1 MARATASISLPDR
14 YRVVRH
20 IANGGMASV
29 WEAHDEALNR
39 AVAVKVL
46 AGHLSED
53 DNARRRFQREARTAA
68 GLSSHAHV
76 ATIYDVGEYEGKS
89 YIVMELLPGGS
100 VADRVKSGREIDDD
114 TALRWLRETG
124 SALDAA
130 HEAGIVHRDVK
141 PANMLLDDRGRLALG
156 DFGIARLGLEDQIT
170 QTGQVLGTA
179 AYISPEQAMGE
190 PATPASDR
198 YALAVVAFELLTGR
212 KPFRPRTSPPRRAP
226 TSRTSRPSPRPS
238 TTRCRRPSTAC
249 WRAAWPR
256 SPGTG
261 GRAPPP
267 SCRRSTTRSTSRRR
281 ADPRPPRHGRAAGP
295 DRPAAPARAR
305 AAPRRWPWPG
315 RRRARRA
322 RRRRAADRGRGA
334 AALAQR
340 DDDDP
345 GTRAAEATQTPE
357 ATTEPEKTAQPE
369 KTTSPSRRTP
379 SRPPSR
385 PRRPSPPPSRRR
397 RPRRPATEAA
407 PAMGTAAAA
416 AWATTRRRSSSRP
429 TTATRPATPPAPS
442 RSRRRRSERCEGS
455 TEVSPC
461 AYALFEYARA
471 LRGTG
476 NPQAAVEALEER
488 LQRFPDDQRA
498 AVEQELDEA
507 RAEAGGG

>member
-53 DNARRRFQREARTAA
+53 ENARRRFQREARTAA

-89 YIVMELLPGGS
+89 YIVMELLPGGT
-100 VADRVKSGREIDDD
+100 VADRIKSGREIDDD

-212 KPFRPRTSPPRRAP
+212 KPFQAEHFAAQARAHVEDEPPAASAVDRLAAAGRRPRARARHGQGARGPLAERRRLRRGARRRAG
-226 TSRTSRPSPRPS
+226 
-238 TTRCRRPSTAC
+238 RRP
-249 WRAAWPR
+249 P
-256 SPGTG
+256 
-261 GRAPPP
+261 
-267 SCRRSTTRSTSRRR
+267 R
-281 ADPRPPRHGRAAGP
+281 ADPRLPR
-295 DRPAAPARAR
+295 
-305 AAPRRWPWPG
+305 
-315 RRRARRA
+315 
-322 RRRRAADRGRGA
+322 
-334 AALAQR
+334 
-340 DDDDP
+340 
-345 GTRAAEATQTPE
+345 
-357 ATTEPEKTAQPE
+357 
-369 KTTSPSRRTP
+369 
-379 SRPPSR
+379 
-385 PRRPSPPPSRRR
+385 
-397 RPRRPATEAA
+397 
-407 PAMGTAAAA
+407 
-416 AWATTRRRSSSRP
+416 
-429 TTATRPATPPAPS
+429 
-442 RSRRRRSERCEGS
+442 
-455 TEVSPC
+455 
-461 AYALFEYARA
+461 
-471 LRGTG
+471 
-476 NPQAAVEALEER
+476 
-488 LQRFPDDQRA
+488 
-498 AVEQELDEA
+498 
-507 RAEAGGG
+507 